1 MDLGFEQKW
10 SDGSILAF
18 ICHADCLLLLLLLL
32 LVMVV
37 EYVFSAHYIHFLS
50 ISFFF
55 LFTLIFLST
64 SI

>member
-18 ICHADCLLLLLLLL
+18 ICHADCLLLLL